1 MSLRAKLFII
11 IGVVVAFIAFVVVML
26 VGNYVPKEPVVE
38 TPLGSIALPQ
48 TANGSGAPTLSIP
61 AQVVQVPAPAPE
73 VTALVRAFAE
83 RFGSFSNQSD
93 FENVRELSPFMS
105 PVMQLWADRFIAES
119 RAKLVKGA
127 PYYGVTTRVVQMQVR
142 ALDEKAGSG
151 EVLVKTQRRE
161 VKGNEAPR
169 SFSQDLLV
177 RVTKV
182 DGEWKVEGVE
192 WK

>member
-1 MSLRAKLFII
+1 MSLRTKLFII

-26 VGNYVPKEPVVE
+26 MGNAVPKEPVVE
-38 TPLGSIALPQ
+38 TPLNSIALPQ
-48 TANGSGAPTLSIP
+48 TPSGTSAQPSSVPAPLP
-61 AQVVQVPAPAPE
+61 QVPAPAPE
-73 VTALVRAFAE
+73 VTTLVRAFAE

-93 FENVRELSPFMS
+93 FENVRELSSFMS

-142 ALDEKAGSG
+142 AMDERAGTG

-161 VKGNEAPR
+161 VKGNETPR

-177 RVTKV
+177 RVKKI

>member
-1 MSLRAKLFII
+1 MSLRTKLFII

-26 VGNYVPKEPVVE
+26 MGNYVPKEPVVE
-38 TPLGSIALPQ
+38 TPLASIALPQ
-48 TANGSGAPTLSIP
+48 TPSGTP
-61 AQVVQVPAPAPE
+61 AQPSSVPAPLPQVPAPAPE
-73 VTALVRAFAE
+73 VTTLVRAFAE

-127 PYYGVTTRVVQMQVR
+127 PYYGVTTRVLQMQVR

-151 EVLVKTQRRE
+151 EVLAKTQRRE
-161 VKGNEAPR
+161 VKGNETPR

-177 RVTKV
+177 SVKKI
-182 DGEWKVEGVE
+182 DGEWKVERVE